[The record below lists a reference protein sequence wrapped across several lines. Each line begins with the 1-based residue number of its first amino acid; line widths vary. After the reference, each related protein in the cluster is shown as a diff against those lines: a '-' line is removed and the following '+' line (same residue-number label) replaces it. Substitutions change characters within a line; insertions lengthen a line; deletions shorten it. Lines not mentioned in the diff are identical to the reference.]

1 MINNLINILNIL
13 LLINNVNS
21 SSLEISL
28 REDLFTNHSKYVRPV
43 KNRNDK
49 INITMGMAVET
60 LEEFNQ
66 KEESIML
73 NIWLRMNWDNEYLF
87 WNINDYNIN
96 FLSIDSNEVWI
107 PDIELLNAAKKPE
120 IYTLVG
126 GIMLYSDGN
135 YLWSRPGVFKFSCP
149 LDLKEFPFDIQICNM
164 NFGSWIY
171 SSKYINLDPYEEK
184 EKQIDVLET
193 FSHSEWK
200 FLDAQVEKNLEER
213 DCCPNETFPILNYKF
228 RFQRYPHYYKLSM
241 AMTITLVVVSFII
254 ILMEP
259 DNVSR
264 TSTAVFIP
272 LTILALQLTITN
284 KIPVVG
290 YFTLMDN
297 FFLLCFT
304 TSMLCSIESGIIYS
318 LITSRNKFMYKV
330 LEKLLD
336 LNNLIDK
343 DKKKNITEINKFML
357 DDKETDKRVK
367 KLNNKINNF
376 NYNLN
381 DDNQTLKRR
390 NTVENYN
397 NQPRNL
403 IEENV
408 KNNTLLYTDTHT
420 ELDNVCNN
428 TYNNLK
434 TLKSSNSLSNISSI
448 HSINSI
454 TNLKNNISDNSNI
467 STNKSNISNYIDN
480 NHEQNIKIYDTIDD
494 KILKGEIQK
503 VIEYDNKIFN
513 LTYKERLI
521 FNKMYY
527 YIRKID
533 NIFRIILPI
542 IYFGYIIHI
551 FSYEK

>member
-1 MINNLINILNIL
+1 MFNLINILNVL
-13 LLINNVNS
+13 LLIHNVSS

-28 REDLFTNHSKYVRPV
+28 REDLFTNYSKYVRPV
-43 KNRNDK
+43 KDRNDK

-73 NIWLRMNWDNEYLF
+73 NIWLRMNWDNEYLY
-87 WNINDYNIN
+87 WNTSNYNIS

-135 YLWSRPGVFKFSCP
+135 YLWSRPGIFKFSCP
-149 LDLKEFPFDIQICNM
+149 LDLKEFPFDIQVCNM

-171 SSKYINLDPYEEK
+171 SSKYINLNPYEEK
-184 EKQIDVLET
+184 EKQIDVLKT

-200 FLDAQVEKNLEER
+200 FLDAQVEKSLEER

-297 FFLLCFT
+297 FFLLC
-304 TSMLCSIESGIIYS
+304 LC
-318 LITSRNKFMYKV
+318 F
-330 LEKLLD
+330 
-336 LNNLIDK
+336 
-343 DKKKNITEINKFML
+343 
-357 DDKETDKRVK
+357 
-367 KLNNKINNF
+367 
-376 NYNLN
+376 
-381 DDNQTLKRR
+381 
-390 NTVENYN
+390 
-397 NQPRNL
+397 
-403 IEENV
+403 
-408 KNNTLLYTDTHT
+408 
-420 ELDNVCNN
+420 
-428 TYNNLK
+428 
-434 TLKSSNSLSNISSI
+434 IS
-448 HSINSI
+448 
-454 TNLKNNISDNSNI
+454 
-467 STNKSNISNYIDN
+467 
-480 NHEQNIKIYDTIDD
+480 
-494 KILKGEIQK
+494 
-503 VIEYDNKIFN
+503 
-513 LTYKERLI
+513 
-521 FNKMYY
+521 
-527 YIRKID
+527 
-533 NIFRIILPI
+533 
-542 IYFGYIIHI
+542 
-551 FSYEK
+551 